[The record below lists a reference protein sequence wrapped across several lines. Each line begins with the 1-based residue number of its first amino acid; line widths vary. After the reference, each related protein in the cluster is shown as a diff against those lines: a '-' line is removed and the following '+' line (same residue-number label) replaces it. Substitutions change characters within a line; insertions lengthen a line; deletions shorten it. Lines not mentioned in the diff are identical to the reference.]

1 MFAFDRLIVA
11 PGAEEHHTAET
22 VGVILT
28 APTRIGGI
36 PQ

>member
-28 APTRIGGI
+28 IPIQCGGM